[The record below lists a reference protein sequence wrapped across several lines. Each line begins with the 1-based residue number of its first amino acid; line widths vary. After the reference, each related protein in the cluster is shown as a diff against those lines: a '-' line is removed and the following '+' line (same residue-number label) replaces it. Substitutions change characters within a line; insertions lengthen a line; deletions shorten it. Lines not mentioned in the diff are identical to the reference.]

1 MTKLKAFIT
10 PTKAS
15 TSPPLSSSHTRTE
28 ALESTSS
35 SHLSHVVL
43 DSSQSSPGPPIWLGV
58 QLISRVRG
66 VCFYLV
72 TAVAAIF
79 LFVAMVVVHPLMLLF
94 DRYRRRAQHY
104 IAKIWATLTIS
115 MFYKLEV
122 EGMENLP
129 PNSSPGVYVANHQS
143 FLDIYTLL
151 TLGRCFKFI
160 SKTRWAMYLLGV
172 IPLRHM
178 DSRSQLDCL
187 KRCVD
192 LVGKGASVFFFPE
205 DTRSRDGKLGV
216 FKRGAFS
223 VAAKTG
229 APVIPITLI
238 RTGKLMPSGME
249 GILNSGSVKVIIH
262 RPIQGNDAETLCSE
276 ARNVIADTLLLHGYG
291 VALKQVGALV
301 YFFLN
306 ECFGLFPRRFSEHKY
321 LRLETKLIAGRIFG
335 KCLQDVR
342 GNACCILFCTDWAP
356 AMEDSLGA
364 CKVLAPGLPKKG

>member
-1 MTKLKAFIT
+1 MGTLIRPGPA
-10 PTKAS
+10 AS
-15 TSPPLSSSHTRTE
+15 PLPIASSSSSGHVAAVGGGEGARSLRHRVSVAVFRSPSTHVLATRWRRRRGTVVRSDAIAGAAAAGDSTP
-28 ALESTSS
+28 ALSG
-35 SHLSHVVL
+35 L
-43 DSSQSSPGPPIWLGV
+43 
-58 QLISRVRG
+58 QLAPRVRG

-79 LFVAMVVVHPLMLLF
+79 LFVAMVVVHPLVLLF
-94 DRYRRRAQHY
+94 DRYRRRVQHY

-129 PNSSPGVYVANHQS
+129 PNNSPGVYVANHQS

-160 SKTRWAMYLLGV
+160 SKTSIFMFPIIGWAMYLLGV
-172 IPLRHM
+172 IPLRRM

-205 DTRSRDGKLGV
+205 GTRSRDGKLGV

-238 RTGKLMPSGME
+238 GTGKLMPSGME
-249 GILNSGSVKVIIH
+249 GILNSGSVKKTF
-262 RPIQGNDAETLCSE
+262 RA
-276 ARNVIADTLLLHGYG
+276 
-291 VALKQVGALV
+291 QV
-301 YFFLN
+301 
-306 ECFGLFPRRFSEHKY
+306 
-321 LRLETKLIAGRIFG
+321 LE
-335 KCLQDVR
+335 
-342 GNACCILFCTDWAP
+342 
-356 AMEDSLGA
+356 S
-364 CKVLAPGLPKKG
+364 

>member
-1 MTKLKAFIT
+1 MGTLLR
-10 PTKAS
+10 PR
-15 TSPPLSSSHTRTE
+15 PPAARVAVAAPLPVASSSAAHVAAAGGRG
-28 ALESTSS
+28 ASS
-35 SHLSHVVL
+35 FPRRVSVAVF
-43 DSSQSSPGPPIWLGV
+43 GPPSTQVLATRWRRRDTVVRSGV
-58 QLISRVRG
+58 AAAAAGEPTRALSDLPVTSRVRG
-66 VCFYLV
+66 VCFYMV

-79 LFVAMVVVHPLMLLF
+79 LFVAMVAVHPLVLLF

-129 PNSSPGVYVANHQS
+129 PNSSPAVYVANHQS

-160 SKTRWAMYLLGV
+160 SKTSIFMFPIIGWAMYLLGV
-172 IPLRHM
+172 IPLRRM

-192 LVGKGASVFFFPE
+192 LVSKGASVFFFPE
-205 DTRSRDGKLGV
+205 GTRSKDGKLGV

-223 VAAKTG
+223 VATKTG

-238 RTGKLMPSGME
+238 GTGRLMPSGME

-262 RPIQGNDAETLCSE
+262 QPIKGNDPEKLCSE
-276 ARNVIADTLLLHGYG
+276 ARNVIADTLLRHGYG
-291 VALKQVGALV
+291 V
-301 YFFLN
+301 
-306 ECFGLFPRRFSEHKY
+306 H
-321 LRLETKLIAGRIFG
+321 
-335 KCLQDVR
+335 
-342 GNACCILFCTDWAP
+342 
-356 AMEDSLGA
+356 
-364 CKVLAPGLPKKG
+364 

>member
-1 MTKLKAFIT
+1 
-10 PTKAS
+10 
-15 TSPPLSSSHTRTE
+15 
-28 ALESTSS
+28 
-35 SHLSHVVL
+35 
-43 DSSQSSPGPPIWLGV
+43 
-58 QLISRVRG
+58 
-66 VCFYLV
+66 
-72 TAVAAIF
+72 
-79 LFVAMVVVHPLMLLF
+79 MVVVHPLVLLF

-129 PNSSPGVYVANHQS
+129 PNNSPAVYVANHQS

-160 SKTRWAMYLLGV
+160 SKTSIFMFPIIGWAMYLLGV
-172 IPLRHM
+172 IPLRRM

-205 DTRSRDGKLGV
+205 GTRSRDGKLGA

-223 VAAKTG
+223 VATKTG

-238 RTGKLMPSGME
+238 GTGKLMPSGME

-262 RPIQGNDAETLCSE
+262 RPIQGKNAETLCSE

-291 VALKQVGALV
+291 V
-301 YFFLN
+301 
-306 ECFGLFPRRFSEHKY
+306 H
-321 LRLETKLIAGRIFG
+321 
-335 KCLQDVR
+335 
-342 GNACCILFCTDWAP
+342 
-356 AMEDSLGA
+356 
-364 CKVLAPGLPKKG
+364 